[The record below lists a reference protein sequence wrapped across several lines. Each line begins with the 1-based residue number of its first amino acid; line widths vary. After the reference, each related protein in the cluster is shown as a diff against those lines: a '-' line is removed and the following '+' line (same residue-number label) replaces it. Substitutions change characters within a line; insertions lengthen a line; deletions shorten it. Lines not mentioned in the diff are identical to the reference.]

1 MVAAENES
9 TAPVRVAVVDD
20 HRLIVDGLTAVLE
33 RCDGLTVEASAASWA
48 ELMAHPA
55 LPVDVAVVDLHLD
68 DGILI
73 GAKIRALRA
82 MGSSV
87 VVISRHF
94 DSASVNSALQA
105 GALAFV
111 AKADAAAELIDAV
124 RSAAA
129 GEPHR
134 SSRRDTAEVGAGVQ
148 EAAGLGGREERALV
162 LYAGGL
168 SFAETAEQM
177 ATTVETVKSYIKR
190 ARRKYRGVGV
200 ELGTRAALR
209 DHARRQGWLAEP

>member
-1 MVAAENES
+1 MVAAANES

-20 HRLIVDGLTAVLE
+20 HRLIVDGLSAVLE
-33 RCDGLTVEASAASWA
+33 RCDGLAVEAAVSSWA

-111 AKADAAAELIDAV
+111 AKADASDDLIDAV
-124 RSAAA
+124 RSAAR

-134 SSRRDTAEVGAGVQ
+134 SSRRDTAEAGADVQ
-148 EAAGLGGREERALV
+148 ESAGLGEREERALV

-168 SFAETAEQM
+168 SFAETATQM
-177 ATTVETVKSYIKR
+177 QTTVETVKSYIKR
-190 ARRKYRGVGV
+190 ARRKYRAVGV
-200 ELGTRAALR
+200 ELGTRGALR
-209 DHARRQGWLAEP
+209 EHARRQGWLPEP